1 MRKLIL
7 LVVTAAMLGGC
18 VTRPLGCDGKGRR
31 PVNVPA
37 QAGITHPSCG
47 TAA

>member
-7 LVVTAAMLGGC
+7 LVVTAAMLAGC
-18 VTRPLGCDGKGRR
+18 AARPPGCDGKDRR

-47 TAA
+47 AAA

>member
-7 LVVTAAMLGGC
+7 LVVTAVSLAGC
-18 VTRPLGCDGKGRR
+18 ATRQPGCDGKDRR

-37 QAGITHPSCG
+37 QAGNTHPSCG

>member
-1 MRKLIL
+1 MRKLTL
-7 LVVTAAMLGGC
+7 LVAIAVSLAGC
-18 VTRPLGCDGKGRR
+18 ATRPPGCDGKDRR

>member
-7 LVVTAAMLGGC
+7 LAVFSVSLAGC
-18 VTRPLGCDGKGRR
+18 ATRPPGCDGKDRR

-37 QAGITHPSCG
+37 QAGNTYPSCG
-47 TAA
+47 MAA